1 VDTAL
6 ADPAATPLNQALHQ
20 SVDALDGIP
29 SAAMRRERS
38 HQPAPLPDG
47 PEARAFVAFL
57 AGRTTKKSAT
67 ARAKELNYNKSD
79 ETRQSKMLEARGREW
94 ANWHNFKAV
103 PVLSPPEVA
112 KYLLPHPDADV
123 IPTRW
128 VDTLKSQPW
137 ELDRNKA
144 RLVVSGDL
152 EAEGNARTDS
162 PRCSQ
167 PTFSLVLSVCA
178 AKRWCLRG
186 GDITAAFLQGENITR
201 VLVLSPPKDG
211 IEGDRSHLSQHCGE
225 VEANSFDHDQKETPR
240 SPGKQRR
247 DQSAAKHPGK
257 PELGCTSL

>member
-1 VDTAL
+1 MEVAPSTRVDTAL
-6 ADPAATPLNQALHQ
+6 EALHQ
-20 SVDALDGIP
+20 SVDALDGVP

-94 ANWHNFKAV
+94 ANWNNLKAV
-103 PVLSPPEVA
+103 TVLSPTEVA
-112 KYLLPHPDADV
+112 KHLLTHPDAQV

-152 EAEGNARTDS
+152 EAEGNAR
-162 PRCSQ
+162 
-167 PTFSLVLSVCA
+167 LVLSLSA

-211 IEGDRSHLSQHCGE
+211 IEGLSPA
-225 VEANSFDHDQKETPR
+225 V
-240 SPGKQRR
+240 
-247 DQSAAKHPGK
+247 
-257 PELGCTSL
+257 